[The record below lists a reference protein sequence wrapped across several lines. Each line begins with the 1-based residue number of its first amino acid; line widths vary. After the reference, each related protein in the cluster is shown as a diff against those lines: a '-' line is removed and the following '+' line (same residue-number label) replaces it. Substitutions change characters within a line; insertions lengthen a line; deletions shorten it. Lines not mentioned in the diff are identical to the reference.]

1 MTEPPTLIDDLYR
14 ALVSSSHL
22 HAMGWGAAGGLT
34 SGLAITGQ
42 TRRAVLRQITM
53 GALIAG
59 GSGAGAAALLSS
71 WLGLPALAV
80 GAGSGASYLIGVFG
94 PALFEVVISRIRA
107 GRLPNG

>member
-1 MTEPPTLIDDLYR
+1 MTEPPTFFGDLWR
-14 ALVSSSHL
+14 ALASSPHL
-22 HAMGWGAAGGLT
+22 HAIGWGAAGGLT

-42 TRRAVLRQITM
+42 ARRAVLRQIIM

-59 GSGAGAAALLSS
+59 GSGAGAATLLSS

-94 PALFEVVISRIRA
+94 PALFEVILSRIRA